1 MKKVSLNKRWKE
13 VLFAATGFGPNL
25 LMVLMMA
32 YFSDAVNPKSL
43 NADVGF
49 WSYGT
54 NQTILI
60 PVVLFAVLWTIGRI
74 FDGIIDVPLAAFTDN
89 LKNKTGKRWVAIL
102 IAVAPMIISFIL
114 CWIPVFGVSDSLSLG
129 AKVGNAIWIF
139 FWSIIFFASYTL
151 ALITFYGALSDV
163 CEDQTQRARVSAY
176 KSVFDTISYALV
188 YAAIPAVFKAVGIPI
203 WQVALYGSPL
213 MLSILIPIFMQKKVE
228 GAPALTGSTEKAVP
242 IGTSIKLTLESKP
255 FIKWTLVNCVAFFG
269 LQMFLVAQNTLISG
283 VMNLGAGWAAL
294 LNTCAFAPVPLMLY
308 LFNRLRKKI
317 GVRPVFQ
324 SALLSFGLCIFSF
337 CLGSKWF
344 WGDQLMPKLI
354 IGAIGGVIGSWG
366 IGAFFMMPYLI
377 PTSIASVEEEVTGK
391 NHSAM
396 YFAIQALA
404 TSIVGAIASS
414 FVYNLLKDWT
424 IPTGESYF
432 DEIAGKIVQI
442 MWANGVSM
450 VPFIVFIACIA
461 GFFFCFLM
469 PKRYT
474 ARTTYLDIKESAER
488 RLSKLEKKRA
498 LFILK
503 AKEAELAAEKIE
515 DEKAKEL
522 ALGYI
527 ESLKTRISKTE
538 QAIEENKAIIDYK
551 FDEAHSIGNEEDREL
566 EKNSIFANVALWVLS
581 GGIFGIVSVLL
592 DFKKFKIAG
601 VKLSVA
607 TKVIAIISCFV
618 PLLGILSDYKFKKA
632 FEELEKKHGLD
643 LHTKR
648 FVPSMIIFAVIPV
661 PFMINV
667 YSLAIRTAMFNDI
680 SDKLQDSKN

>member
-32 YFSDAVNPKSL
+32 YFTDAVIPTGL

-54 NQTILI
+54 NAT
-60 PVVLFAVLWTIGRI
+60 VLVSVIVFPILWTIGRV
-74 FDGIIDVPLAAFTDN
+74 FDGVVDVPLAAFTDN
-89 LKNKTGKRWVAIL
+89 LKNKTGKRWIAIVL
-102 IAVAPMIISFIL
+102 AVVPMVVSFAL
-114 CWIPVFGVSDSLSLG
+114 CWIPVFGKGENLPFGVQI
-129 AKVGNAIWIF
+129 GNSIWIF
-139 FWSIIFFASYTL
+139 FWSIVFFASYTL

-188 YAAIPAVFKAVGIPI
+188 YAAIPAIFKAVGVPI
-203 WQVALYGSPL
+203 WQVALYGTPL
-213 MLSILIPIFMQKKVE
+213 MITILFPIFMQRKVE
-228 GAPALTGSTEKAVP
+228 GEAVVTGSEEKAVP

-255 FIKWTLVNCVAFFG
+255 FMKWTLVNCVAFFG

-283 VMNLGAGWAAL
+283 VMNLGAGWAAV

-308 LFNRLRKKI
+308 LFNRLRKKV

-324 SALLSFGLCIFSF
+324 SALLSFGFCIFSF
-337 CLGSKWF
+337 CLGSQWI
-344 WGDQLMPKLI
+344 WGDAVMPKLI

-414 FVYNLLKDWT
+414 LVYNYLKLWT
-424 IPTGESYF
+424 TPSGTYYF
-432 DEIAGKIVQI
+432 DKIAGKDVE
-442 MWANGVSM
+442 MFWKNGVSM
-450 VPFIVFIACIA
+450 VPFVVFLACIA

-469 PKRYT
+469 PKNYT

-488 RLSKLEKKRA
+488 RLPKLEKKRGLYLLRVKEA
-498 LFILK
+498 EMAANNLEDASAKEVSLKYVEELK
-503 AKEAELAAEKIE
+503 AKVAKLDKEIAET
-515 DEKAKEL
+515 KAV
-522 ALGYI
+522 
-527 ESLKTRISKTE
+527 
-538 QAIEENKAIIDYK
+538 IDYK
-551 FDEAHSIGNEEDREL
+551 FDEAHSIGNEEDRVL

-601 VKLSVA
+601 VKLSGGVKA
-607 TKVIAIISCFV
+607 IAVIACFV
-618 PLLGILSDYKFKKA
+618 PFLGILADYKFKKA
-632 FEELEKKHGLD
+632 FKELEKKHSLD
-643 LHTKR
+643 LGVKR
-648 FVPSMIIFAVIPV
+648 FIPSMIIFAIIPV
-661 PFMINV
+661 PFMMNV
-667 YSLAIRTAMFNDI
+667 YSLAIRTAMFNKI
-680 SDKLQDSKN
+680 SDKLQEE

>member
-32 YFSDAVNPKSL
+32 YFTDAVIPTGLK
-43 NADVGF
+43 ADIGF
-49 WSYGT
+49 WSYGG
-54 NQTILI
+54 TII
-60 PVVLFAVLWTIGRI
+60 VSTIIFPILWTIGRV
-74 FDGIIDVPLAAFTDN
+74 FDGVVDVPLAAFTDN
-89 LKNKTGKRWVAIL
+89 LKNKTGKRWIAIVM
-102 IAVAPMIISFIL
+102 AVAPMVISFAL
-114 CWIPVFGVSDSLSLG
+114 CWIPIFGRSGDLTLG
-129 AKVGNAIWIF
+129 QQIGNSVWIF

-188 YAAIPAVFKAVGIPI
+188 YAAIPAIFKAVGLPI
-203 WQVALYGSPL
+203 WQVALYGTPL
-213 MLSILIPIFMQKKVE
+213 MVTILFPIFMQRKVE
-228 GAPALTGSTEKAVP
+228 GAAETTGSEEKAVP

-255 FIKWTLVNCVAFFG
+255 FMKWTLVNCVAFFG

-283 VMNLGAGWAAL
+283 VMNLGAGWAAV

-308 LFNRLRKKI
+308 LFNRLRKKV

-337 CLGSKWF
+337 CLGSQWF

-404 TSIVGAIASS
+404 TSIVGAVASS
-414 FVYNLLKDWT
+414 LVYNYLKLWAENPGET
-424 IPTGESYF
+424 TGWKY
-432 DEIAGKIVQI
+432 
-442 MWANGVSM
+442 GVSM
-450 VPFIVFIACIA
+450 VPFIVSIACIA

-488 RLSKLEKKRA
+488 RLPKLEKKRA
-498 LFILK
+498 IYMLK
-503 AKEAELAAEKIE
+503 VKEGELAAEHLE
-515 DEKAKEL
+515 DQAAKEL
-522 ALGYI
+522 ALK
-527 ESLKTRISKTE
+527 SLDGLRAKIVKVEKDIVET
-538 QAIEENKAIIDYK
+538 KAIIDFK
-551 FDEAHSIGNEEDREL
+551 FDEAHSIGNEEDRVL

-592 DFKKFKIAG
+592 DFKKFKISG
-601 VKLSVA
+601 VKLSGGVKA
-607 TKVIAIISCFV
+607 IAVIACFV
-618 PLLGILSDYKFKKA
+618 PFLGILADYKFKKA
-632 FEELEKKHGLD
+632 FEELEKKHELD
-643 LHTKR
+643 LGVKR
-648 FVPSMIIFAVIPV
+648 FVPSMIIFACIPV
-661 PFMINV
+661 PFMMNV
-667 YSLAIRTAMFNDI
+667 YSLAIRTVMFNKI
-680 SDKLQDSKN
+680 SDKLQQE

>member
-32 YFSDAVNPKSL
+32 YFTDAVIPTGLK
-43 NADVGF
+43 ADVGF
-49 WSYGT
+49 WSYGG
-54 NQTILI
+54 TII
-60 PVVLFAVLWTIGRI
+60 VSTIIFPILWTIGRV
-74 FDGIIDVPLAAFTDN
+74 FDGVVDVPLAAFTDN
-89 LKNKTGKRWVAIL
+89 LKNKTGKRWIAIL
-102 IAVAPMIISFIL
+102 IAVAPMVISFIL
-114 CWIPVFGVSDSLSLG
+114 CWIPIFGKSGDLSLG
-129 AKVGNAIWIF
+129 QQIGNSVWIF
-139 FWSIIFFASYTL
+139 FWSIVFFASYTL

-188 YAAIPAVFKAVGIPI
+188 YAAIPAIFKAVGLPI
-203 WQVALYGSPL
+203 WQVALYGTPL
-213 MLSILIPIFMQKKVE
+213 MITILFPIFMQRKVE
-228 GAPALTGSTEKAVP
+228 GEVVGAGSEDKAVP

-255 FIKWTLVNCVAFFG
+255 FMKWTLVNCVAFFG

-283 VMNLGAGWAAL
+283 VMNLGAGWAAV

-308 LFNRLRKKI
+308 LFNRLRKKV

-337 CLGSKWF
+337 CLGSQWF

-404 TSIVGAIASS
+404 TSIVGAVASS
-414 FVYNLLKDWT
+414 LVYNYLKLWAEN
-424 IPTGESYF
+424 PGEATGWKY
-432 DEIAGKIVQI
+432 
-442 MWANGVSM
+442 GVSM
-450 VPFIVFIACIA
+450 VPFIVSVACIA

-469 PKRYT
+469 PKRYS
-474 ARTTYLDIKESAER
+474 ARVTYLDIKESAER
-488 RLSKLEKKRA
+488 RLPKLEKKRG
-498 LFILK
+498 LYLLK
-503 AKEAELAAEKIE
+503 AKEAEMAASNLT
-515 DEKAKEL
+515 DESAKAVSMKYVDELNVKVAKLDKEI
-522 ALGYI
+522 A
-527 ESLKTRISKTE
+527 ET
-538 QAIEENKAIIDYK
+538 KAIIDYK
-551 FDEAHSIGNEEDREL
+551 FDEAHSIGNEEDRIL

-592 DFKKFKIAG
+592 DFRKFKIAG
-601 VKLSVA
+601 VKLSGGVKA
-607 TKVIAIISCFV
+607 IAIIACFV
-618 PLLGILSDYKFKKA
+618 PFLGILADYKFKKA
-632 FEELEKKHGLD
+632 FEELEKKHSLD
-643 LHTKR
+643 LGVKR
-648 FVPSMIIFAVIPV
+648 FVPSMIIFACIPV
-661 PFMINV
+661 PFMMNV
-667 YSLAIRTAMFNDI
+667 YSLAIRTAMFNKI
-680 SDKLQDSKN
+680 SDKLLEE

>member
-32 YFSDAVNPKSL
+32 YFTDAVIPTGLK
-43 NADVGF
+43 ADVGF
-49 WSYGT
+49 WSYGG
-54 NQTILI
+54 TII
-60 PVVLFAVLWTIGRI
+60 VSTIIFPILWTIGRV
-74 FDGIIDVPLAAFTDN
+74 FDGVVDVPLAAFTDN
-89 LKNKTGKRWVAIL
+89 LKNKTGKRWIAIL
-102 IAVAPMIISFIL
+102 IAVAPMVISFIL
-114 CWIPVFGVSDSLSLG
+114 CWIPVFGKSGDLSLG
-129 AKVGNAIWIF
+129 QQIGNSVWIF
-139 FWSIIFFASYTL
+139 FWSIVFFASYTL

-188 YAAIPAVFKAVGIPI
+188 YAAIPAIFKAVGLPI
-203 WQVALYGSPL
+203 WQVALYGTPL
-213 MLSILIPIFMQKKVE
+213 MITILFPIFMQRKVE
-228 GAPALTGSTEKAVP
+228 GEVVATGSEDKTVP

-255 FIKWTLVNCVAFFG
+255 FMKWTLVNCVAFFG

-283 VMNLGAGWAAL
+283 VMNLGAGWAAV

-308 LFNRLRKKI
+308 LFNRLRKKY

-337 CLGSKWF
+337 CIGSQWF
-344 WGDQLMPKLI
+344 WGNQLMPKLI

-404 TSIVGAIASS
+404 TSIVGAVASS
-414 FVYNLLKDWT
+414 LVYNYLKLWAEN
-424 IPTGESYF
+424 PGEATGWKF
-432 DEIAGKIVQI
+432 
-442 MWANGVSM
+442 GVSM
-450 VPFIVFIACIA
+450 VPFIVAVACIA

-469 PKRYT
+469 PKNYT

-488 RLSKLEKKRA
+488 RLPKLEKKRG
-498 LFILK
+498 LCLLK
-503 AKEAELAAEKIE
+503 AKEAEIAAKDLADESAREVSMKYVEELNAKVAKLDKEIAE
-515 DEKAKEL
+515 
-522 ALGYI
+522 
-527 ESLKTRISKTE
+527 S
-538 QAIEENKAIIDYK
+538 KAIIEYK
-551 FDEAHSIGNEEDREL
+551 FDEAHSIGNEEDRVL

-601 VKLSVA
+601 VKLSA
-607 TKVIAIISCFV
+607 GAKAIAIIACFV
-618 PLLGILSDYKFKKA
+618 PFLGILADYKFKKA
-632 FEELEKKHGLD
+632 FEELEKKLSLD
-643 LHTKR
+643 LRVKR
-648 FVPSMIIFAVIPV
+648 FIPSMIIFAIIPV

-667 YSLAIRTAMFNDI
+667 YSLAIRTAMFNKI
-680 SDKLQDSKN
+680 SDKLQEE

>member
-13 VLFAATGFGPNL
+13 ILFAATGFGPNL

-32 YFSDAVNPKSL
+32 YFTDAVIPTGL

-54 NQTILI
+54 NAT
-60 PVVLFAVLWTIGRI
+60 VLVSVIVFPILWTIGRV
-74 FDGIIDVPLAAFTDN
+74 FDGVVDVPLAAFTDN
-89 LKNKTGKRWVAIL
+89 LKNKTGKRWIAIL
-102 IAVAPMIISFIL
+102 IAVAPMILSFIL
-114 CWIPVFGVSDSLSLG
+114 CWIPVFGKGENLPLG
-129 AKVGNAIWIF
+129 VQIGNSIWIF
-139 FWSIIFFASYTL
+139 FWSIVFFASYTL

-188 YAAIPAVFKAVGIPI
+188 YAAIPAIFKAIGLPI
-203 WQVALYGSPL
+203 WQVALYSSPL

-228 GAPALTGSTEKAVP
+228 GGAVVSSSEDKTVP
-242 IGTSIKLTLESKP
+242 IATSIRLTLESKP
-255 FIKWTLVNCVAFFG
+255 FMKWTLVNCIAFFG

-283 VMNLGAGWAAL
+283 VMNLGAGWAAV

-308 LFNRLRKKI
+308 IFNRLRKKY

-337 CLGSKWF
+337 CLGSQWI
-344 WGDQLMPKLI
+344 WGDAVMPKLI

-414 FVYNLLKDWT
+414 LVYNYLKLWT
-424 IPTGESYF
+424 TPSGTYYY
-432 DEIAGKIVQI
+432 DKIAGKDVE
-442 MWANGVSM
+442 MFWKNGVSM
-450 VPFIVFIACIA
+450 VPFVVFVACIL

-469 PKRYT
+469 PKKYT
-474 ARTTYLDIKESAER
+474 ARTTYMDIKESAEK
-488 RLSKLEKKRA
+488 RLPKLEAKRTVLSEQA
-498 LFILK
+498 K
-503 AKEAELAAEKIE
+503 GEGKEAEAA
-515 DEKAKEL
+515 KAKLERVEL
-522 ALGYI
+522 SIAD
-527 ESLKTRISKTE
+527 T
-538 QAIEENKAIIDYK
+538 KAILAYK
-551 FDEAHSIGNEEDREL
+551 FDEKHSIGNEEDRIL
-566 EKNSIFANVALWVLS
+566 EKNSLFANVALWVLS

-601 VKLSVA
+601 VKLSA
-607 TKVIAIISCFV
+607 GTKAIAICSCFI
-618 PLLGILSDYKFKKA
+618 PFLGILADLKFKKA
-632 FEELEKKHGLD
+632 FVELEKKHGLE
-643 LHTKR
+643 LGVKR
-648 FVPSMIIFAVIPV
+648 LVPSMIIFACIPV
-661 PFMINV
+661 PYMINV
-667 YSLAIRTAMFNDI
+667 YSLAIRTDMFNKI
-680 SDKLQDSKN
+680 SDKLHAENK

>member
-32 YFSDAVNPKSL
+32 YFTDAVIPTGLK
-43 NADVGF
+43 ADVGF
-49 WSYGT
+49 WSYGG
-54 NQTILI
+54 TII
-60 PVVLFAVLWTIGRI
+60 VSTIIFPILWTIGRV
-74 FDGIIDVPLAAFTDN
+74 FDGIVDVPLAAFTDN
-89 LKNKTGKRWVAIL
+89 LKNKTGKRWIAIL
-102 IAVAPMIISFIL
+102 IAVAPMVISFAL
-114 CWIPVFGVSDSLSLG
+114 CWIPIFGRSGELTLG
-129 AKVGNAIWIF
+129 QQIGNSVWIF

-163 CEDQTQRARVSAY
+163 CTDQTQRARVSAY

-188 YAAIPAVFKAVGIPI
+188 YAAIPAIFKAVGLPI
-203 WQVALYGSPL
+203 WQVALYGTPV
-213 MLSILIPIFMQKKVE
+213 MITILFPIFMQKKV
-228 GAPALTGSTEKAVP
+228 PAEEVVQGSEDKNVP

-255 FIKWTLVNCVAFFG
+255 FMQWTLVNCIAFFG

-283 VMNLGAGWAAL
+283 VMNLGAGWAAV

-308 LFNRLRKKI
+308 IFNRLRKKY

-337 CLGSKWF
+337 CVGSQWF

-377 PTSIASVEEEVTGK
+377 PTSIAAVEEEVTGK

-414 FVYNLLKDWT
+414 LVYNYLKLWAEN
-424 IPTGESYF
+424 PGEATGWKF
-432 DEIAGKIVQI
+432 
-442 MWANGVSM
+442 GVSM
-450 VPFIVFIACIA
+450 VPFIVSIACIA

-469 PKRYT
+469 PKNYT

-488 RLSKLEKKRA
+488 RLPKLEKKRA
-498 LFILK
+498 VYLLK
-503 AKEAELAAEKIE
+503 VKEGEMAAANLE
-515 DEKAKEL
+515 DQKAKEL
-522 ALGYI
+522 AL
-527 ESLKTRISKTE
+527 ESLDGVRAKIDRIDV
-538 QAIEENKAIIDYK
+538 AIKETKAIIAYK
-551 FDEAHSIGNEEDREL
+551 FDETHSIGNEEDRVL
-566 EKNSIFANVALWVLS
+566 EKNSLFANVALWVLS

-592 DFKKFKIAG
+592 DFRKFKIAG
-601 VKLSVA
+601 VKLSGGVKA
-607 TKVIAIISCFV
+607 IAVIACFV
-618 PLLGILSDYKFKKA
+618 PFLGILADYKFKKA
-632 FEELEKKHGLD
+632 FEELEKQHELD
-643 LHTKR
+643 LGVKR
-648 FVPSMIIFAVIPV
+648 LIPSMIIFACIPV
-661 PFMINV
+661 PFMMNV
-667 YSLAIRTAMFNDI
+667 YSLAIRTAMFNKI
-680 SDKLQDSKN
+680 SDKLQEQK

>member
-32 YFSDAVNPKSL
+32 YFTDAVIPTGLK
-43 NADVGF
+43 ADLGF
-49 WSYGT
+49 WSYG
-54 NQTILI
+54 NVPMILVSTII
-60 PVVLFAVLWTIGRI
+60 FPILWTIGRV
-74 FDGIIDVPLAAFTDN
+74 FDGIVDVPLAAFTDN
-89 LKNKTGKRWVAIL
+89 LKNKTGKRWIAIL
-102 IAVAPMIISFIL
+102 VAVAPMIISFVL
-114 CWIPVFGVSDSLSLG
+114 CWIPVFGKSADLSLG
-129 AKVGNAIWIF
+129 QKIGNSIWIF

-188 YAAIPAVFKAVGIPI
+188 YAAIPAIFKAVGVPI

-213 MLSILIPIFMQKKVE
+213 MLSILIPIFMQTKVDGE
-228 GAPALTGSTEKAVP
+228 AVSSGSEDKNVP
-242 IGTSIKLTLESKP
+242 IGLSIKLTLKSKP
-255 FIKWTLVNCVAFFG
+255 FMKWTLVNCAAFFG

-283 VMNLGAGWAAL
+283 VMNLGAGWAAV

-308 LFNRLRKKI
+308 LFNRLRKKV

-337 CLGSKWF
+337 CLGSQWF
-344 WGDQLMPKLI
+344 WGDQVMPKLI
-354 IGAIGGVIGSWG
+354 FGAVGGIIGSWG

-414 FVYNLLKDWT
+414 LVYNYLKLWVAPDA
-424 IPTGESYF
+424 
-432 DEIAGKIVQI
+432 AGGWKY
-442 MWANGVSM
+442 GVSM
-450 VPFIVFIACIA
+450 VPFVVFVACIL

-474 ARTTYLDIKESAER
+474 ARTTYMDIKESAER
-488 RLSKLEKKRA
+488 RLPKLEQKRA
-498 LFILK
+498 VYLLK
-503 AKEAELAAEKIE
+503 VKEAEIAANELGEKE
-515 DEKAKEL
+515 KEL
-522 ALGYI
+522 ALK
-527 ESLKTRISKTE
+527 SLDGLKAKITRVD
-538 QAIEENKAIIDYK
+538 QAIAETKGIIAYK
-551 FDEAHSIGNEEDREL
+551 FDEAHSIGNEEDRVL

-592 DFKKFKIAG
+592 DFKKFKVAG
-601 VKLSVA
+601 VKVSGGL
-607 TKVIAIISCFV
+607 KVIAIAACFV
-618 PLLGILSDYKFKKA
+618 PFLGILADYEFKKL
-632 FEELEKKHGLD
+632 FEELEKAHKLD
-643 LHTKR
+643 LGVKR
-648 FVPSMIIFAVIPV
+648 LVPSMIIFACIPV
-661 PFMINV
+661 PFMMNV
-667 YSLAIRTAMFNDI
+667 YSLAIRTNMFNKI
-680 SDKLQDSKN
+680 SDKLAGESK

>member
-32 YFSDAVNPKSL
+32 YFTDAVIPTGLK
-43 NADVGF
+43 ADVGF
-49 WSYGT
+49 WSYGG
-54 NQTILI
+54 TII
-60 PVVLFAVLWTIGRI
+60 VSTIIFPILWTIGRV
-74 FDGIIDVPLAAFTDN
+74 FDGVVDVPLAAFTDN
-89 LKNKTGKRWVAIL
+89 LKNKTGKRWIAIL
-102 IAVAPMIISFIL
+102 IAVAPMVISFIL
-114 CWIPVFGVSDSLSLG
+114 CWIPIFGKSGDLTLG
-129 AKVGNAIWIF
+129 QQIGNSVWIF
-139 FWSIIFFASYTL
+139 FWSIVFFASYTL

-188 YAAIPAVFKAVGIPI
+188 YAAIPAIFKAVGLPI
-203 WQVALYGSPL
+203 WQVALYGTPL
-213 MLSILIPIFMQKKVE
+213 MITILFPIFMQRKVE
-228 GAPALTGSTEKAVP
+228 GEAVATGSEDKTVP

-255 FIKWTLVNCVAFFG
+255 FMKWTLVNCVAFFG

-283 VMNLGAGWAAL
+283 VMNLGAGWAAV

-308 LFNRLRKKI
+308 LFNRLRKKY

-337 CLGSKWF
+337 CIGSQWF

-404 TSIVGAIASS
+404 TSIVGAVASS
-414 FVYNLLKDWT
+414 LVYNYLKLWAEN
-424 IPTGESYF
+424 PGEATGWKF
-432 DEIAGKIVQI
+432 
-442 MWANGVSM
+442 GVSM
-450 VPFIVFIACIA
+450 VPFIVAVACIA

-469 PKRYT
+469 PKNYT

-488 RLSKLEKKRA
+488 RLPKLEKRRGLCLLKVKEA
-498 LFILK
+498 EMAANNLEDASAKEVSLKYVEELK
-503 AKEAELAAEKIE
+503 AKVAKLDKEIAE
-515 DEKAKEL
+515 
-522 ALGYI
+522 
-527 ESLKTRISKTE
+527 T
-538 QAIEENKAIIDYK
+538 KAIIDYK
-551 FDEAHSIGNEEDREL
+551 FDEAHSIGNEEDRVL
-566 EKNSIFANVALWVLS
+566 EKNSIFANIALWVLS

-601 VKLSVA
+601 VKLSGGVKA
-607 TKVIAIISCFV
+607 IAVIACFV
-618 PLLGILSDYKFKKA
+618 PFLGILADYKFKKA
-632 FEELEKKHGLD
+632 FEELEKKHSLD
-643 LHTKR
+643 LGVKR
-648 FVPSMIIFAVIPV
+648 FVPSMIIFAIIPV
-661 PFMINV
+661 PFMMNV
-667 YSLAIRTAMFNDI
+667 YSLAIRTAMFNKI
-680 SDKLQDSKN
+680 SDKLQEE

>member
-32 YFSDAVNPKSL
+32 YFTDAVDPVGLVS
-43 NADVGF
+43 DVWF
-49 WSYGT
+49 WSYG
-54 NQTILI
+54 QTIVFALI
-60 PVVLFAVLWTIGRI
+60 FGALWTVGRI
-74 FDGIIDVPLAAFTDN
+74 FDGVIDVPLAAFTDN

-102 IAVAPMIISFIL
+102 IAVVPMVVSFVL
-114 CWIPVFGVSDSLSLG
+114 CWIPVFGMKGSLTTG
-129 AKVGNAIWIF
+129 QQIGNAIWIF

-188 YAAIPAVFKAVGIPI
+188 YAAIPAIFKAVGLPI
-203 WQVALYGSPL
+203 WQVALYGTPL
-213 MLSILIPIFMQKKVE
+213 MITILFPIFMQRKVE
-228 GAPALTGSTEKAVP
+228 GEVVGAGSEDKAVP

-255 FIKWTLVNCVAFFG
+255 FMKWTLVNCVAFFG

-283 VMNLGAGWAAL
+283 VMNLGAGWAAV

-308 LFNRLRKKI
+308 LFNRLRKKV

-337 CLGSKWF
+337 CLGSQWF

-404 TSIVGAIASS
+404 TSIVGAVASS
-414 FVYNLLKDWT
+414 LVYNYLKLWAEN
-424 IPTGESYF
+424 PGEATGWKY
-432 DEIAGKIVQI
+432 
-442 MWANGVSM
+442 GVSM
-450 VPFIVFIACIA
+450 VPFIVSVACIA

-469 PKRYT
+469 PKRYS
-474 ARTTYLDIKESAER
+474 ARVTYLDIKESAER
-488 RLSKLEKKRA
+488 RLPKLEKKRG
-498 LFILK
+498 LYLLK
-503 AKEAELAAEKIE
+503 AKEAEMAASNLT
-515 DEKAKEL
+515 DESAKAVSMKYVDELNVKVAKLDKEI
-522 ALGYI
+522 A
-527 ESLKTRISKTE
+527 ET
-538 QAIEENKAIIDYK
+538 KAIIDYK
-551 FDEAHSIGNEEDREL
+551 FDEAHSIGNEEDRIL

-592 DFKKFKIAG
+592 DFRKFKIAG
-601 VKLSVA
+601 VKLSGGVKA
-607 TKVIAIISCFV
+607 IAIIACFV
-618 PLLGILSDYKFKKA
+618 PFLGILADYKFKKA
-632 FEELEKKHGLD
+632 FEELEKKHSLD
-643 LHTKR
+643 LGVKR
-648 FVPSMIIFAVIPV
+648 FVPSMIIFACIPV
-661 PFMINV
+661 PFMMNV
-667 YSLAIRTAMFNDI
+667 YSLAIRTAMFNKI
-680 SDKLQDSKN
+680 SDKLLEE

>member
-32 YFSDAVNPKSL
+32 YFTDAVIPTGLK
-43 NADVGF
+43 ADVGF
-49 WSYGT
+49 WSYGG
-54 NQTILI
+54 TII
-60 PVVLFAVLWTIGRI
+60 VSTIIFPILWTIGRV
-74 FDGIIDVPLAAFTDN
+74 FDGVVDVPLAAFTDN
-89 LKNKTGKRWVAIL
+89 LKNKTGKRWIAIL
-102 IAVAPMIISFIL
+102 IAVAPMVISFIL
-114 CWIPVFGVSDSLSLG
+114 CWIPVFGKSGDLSLG
-129 AKVGNAIWIF
+129 QQIGNSIWIF
-139 FWSIIFFASYTL
+139 FWSIVFFASYTL

-188 YAAIPAVFKAVGIPI
+188 YAAIPAIFKAVGLPI
-203 WQVALYGSPL
+203 WQVALYGTPL
-213 MLSILIPIFMQKKVE
+213 MITILFPIFMQRKVE
-228 GAPALTGSTEKAVP
+228 GDAVATGSEDKTVP

-255 FIKWTLVNCVAFFG
+255 FMKWTLVNCVAFFG

-283 VMNLGAGWAAL
+283 VMNLGAGWAAV

-308 LFNRLRKKI
+308 LFNRLRKKF

-337 CLGSKWF
+337 CIGSQWF

-404 TSIVGAIASS
+404 TSIVGAVASS
-414 FVYNLLKDWT
+414 LVYNYLKLWAEN
-424 IPTGESYF
+424 PGEATGWKF
-432 DEIAGKIVQI
+432 
-442 MWANGVSM
+442 GVSM
-450 VPFIVFIACIA
+450 VPFIVAIACIA

-469 PKRYT
+469 PKNYT

-488 RLSKLEKKRA
+488 RLPKLEKKRG
-498 LFILK
+498 LYLLK
-503 AKEAELAAEKIE
+503 AKEAEIAAKDLT
-515 DEKAKEL
+515 DESAKEV
-522 ALGYI
+522 
-527 ESLKTRISKTE
+527 SLKYV
-538 QAIEENKAIIDYK
+538 EELNAKVAKLDKEIAETKAIIEYK
-551 FDEAHSIGNEEDREL
+551 FDEAHSIGNEEDRVL

-601 VKLSVA
+601 VKLSGGVKA
-607 TKVIAIISCFV
+607 IAIIACFV
-618 PLLGILSDYKFKKA
+618 PFLGILADYKFKKA
-632 FEELEKKHGLD
+632 FEELEKKHSLD
-643 LHTKR
+643 LAVKR
-648 FVPSMIIFAVIPV
+648 FVPSMIIFACIPV
-661 PFMINV
+661 PFMMNV
-667 YSLAIRTAMFNDI
+667 YSLAIRTAMFNKI
-680 SDKLQDSKN
+680 SDKLQEE

>member
-32 YFSDAVNPKSL
+32 YFTDAVIPTGLK
-43 NADVGF
+43 ADVGF
-49 WSYGT
+49 WSYGG
-54 NQTILI
+54 TII
-60 PVVLFAVLWTIGRI
+60 VSTIIFPILWTIGRV
-74 FDGIIDVPLAAFTDN
+74 FDGVVDVPLAAFTDN
-89 LKNKTGKRWVAIL
+89 LKNKTGKRWIAIL
-102 IAVAPMIISFIL
+102 IAVAPMVISFIL
-114 CWIPVFGVSDSLSLG
+114 CWIPIFGKSGDLSLG
-129 AKVGNAIWIF
+129 QQIGNSVWIF
-139 FWSIIFFASYTL
+139 FWSIVFFASYTL

-188 YAAIPAVFKAVGIPI
+188 YAAIPAIFKAVGLPI
-203 WQVALYGSPL
+203 WQVALYGTPL
-213 MLSILIPIFMQKKVE
+213 MITILFPIFMQRKVE
-228 GAPALTGSTEKAVP
+228 GEAVATGSEDKTVP

-255 FIKWTLVNCVAFFG
+255 FMKWTLVNCVAFFG

-283 VMNLGAGWAAL
+283 VMNLGASWAAV

-308 LFNRLRKKI
+308 LFNRLRKKY

-337 CLGSKWF
+337 CIGSQWF

-404 TSIVGAIASS
+404 TSIVGAVASS
-414 FVYNLLKDWT
+414 LVYNYLKLWAEN
-424 IPTGESYF
+424 PGEATGWKF
-432 DEIAGKIVQI
+432 
-442 MWANGVSM
+442 GVSM
-450 VPFIVFIACIA
+450 VPFIVAVACIA

-469 PKRYT
+469 PKNYT

-488 RLSKLEKKRA
+488 RLPKLEKKRGLYLLRVKEA
-498 LFILK
+498 EMAANNLEDASAKEVSLKYVEELK
-503 AKEAELAAEKIE
+503 AKVAKLDKEIAE
-515 DEKAKEL
+515 
-522 ALGYI
+522 
-527 ESLKTRISKTE
+527 T
-538 QAIEENKAIIDYK
+538 KAIIDYK
-551 FDEAHSIGNEEDREL
+551 FDEAHSIGNEEDRVL

-592 DFKKFKIAG
+592 DFKKFKIVG
-601 VKLSVA
+601 VKLSGGVKA
-607 TKVIAIISCFV
+607 IAVIACFV
-618 PLLGILSDYKFKKA
+618 PFLGILADYKFKKA
-632 FEELEKKHGLD
+632 FEELEKKHSLD
-643 LHTKR
+643 LGVKR
-648 FVPSMIIFAVIPV
+648 FVPSMIIFAIIPV
-661 PFMINV
+661 PFMMNV
-667 YSLAIRTAMFNDI
+667 YSLAIRTAMFNKI
-680 SDKLQDSKN
+680 SDKLQEE

>member
-32 YFSDAVNPKSL
+32 YFTDAVIPTGLK
-43 NADVGF
+43 ADVGF
-49 WSYGT
+49 WSYGG
-54 NQTILI
+54 TII
-60 PVVLFAVLWTIGRI
+60 VSTIIFPILWTIGRV
-74 FDGIIDVPLAAFTDN
+74 FDGVVDVPLAAFTDN
-89 LKNKTGKRWVAIL
+89 LKNKTGKRWIAIL
-102 IAVAPMIISFIL
+102 IAVAPMVISFIL
-114 CWIPVFGVSDSLSLG
+114 CWIPIFGKSGDLTLG
-129 AKVGNAIWIF
+129 QQIGNSVWIF
-139 FWSIIFFASYTL
+139 FWSIVFFASYTL

-188 YAAIPAVFKAVGIPI
+188 YAAIPAIFKAVGLPI
-203 WQVALYGSPL
+203 WQVALYGTPL
-213 MLSILIPIFMQKKVE
+213 MITILFPIFMQRKVE
-228 GAPALTGSTEKAVP
+228 GEGVASGSEDKTVP

-255 FIKWTLVNCVAFFG
+255 FMKWTLVNCVAFFG

-283 VMNLGAGWAAL
+283 VMNLGAGWAAV

-308 LFNRLRKKI
+308 LFNRLRKRF

-337 CLGSKWF
+337 CVGSQWF

-404 TSIVGAIASS
+404 TSIVGAVASS
-414 FVYNLLKDWT
+414 LVYNYLKLWAQN
-424 IPTGESYF
+424 PGEATGWKF
-432 DEIAGKIVQI
+432 
-442 MWANGVSM
+442 GVSM
-450 VPFIVFIACIA
+450 VPFIVSVACIA

-469 PKRYT
+469 PKNYT

-488 RLSKLEKKRA
+488 RLPKLEKKRG
-498 LFILK
+498 LYLLK
-503 AKEAELAAEKIE
+503 AKEAEIATKDLT
-515 DEKAKEL
+515 DESAKAV
-522 ALGYI
+522 
-527 ESLKTRISKTE
+527 SLKYV
-538 QAIEENKAIIDYK
+538 EELKVKVAKLDKEIAETKAIINYK
-551 FDEAHSIGNEEDREL
+551 FDEAHSIGNEEDRIL

-601 VKLSVA
+601 VKLSGGVKA
-607 TKVIAIISCFV
+607 IAVIACFV
-618 PLLGILSDYKFKKA
+618 PFLGILADYKFKKA
-632 FEELEKKHGLD
+632 FEELEKKHSLD
-643 LHTKR
+643 LGAKR
-648 FVPSMIIFAVIPV
+648 FVPSMIIFACIPV
-661 PFMINV
+661 PFMMNV
-667 YSLAIRTAMFNDI
+667 YSLAIRTAMFNKI
-680 SDKLQDSKN
+680 SDKLQQE

>member
-32 YFSDAVNPKSL
+32 YFTDAVDPVGLVS
-43 NADVGF
+43 DIGF
-49 WSYGT
+49 WSYG
-54 NQTILI
+54 QTVI
-60 PVVLFAVLWTIGRI
+60 FAVIFGVLWTIGRV

-102 IAVAPMIISFIL
+102 IAVVPMVVSFAL
-114 CWIPVFGVSDSLSLG
+114 CWLPVFGMKGELSIG
-129 AKVGNAIWIF
+129 QQIGNSIWIF
-139 FWSIIFFASYTL
+139 FWSIVFFASYTL

-163 CEDQTQRARVSAY
+163 CTDQTQRARVSAY

-188 YAAIPAVFKAVGIPI
+188 YAAIPAIFKAVGMPI
-203 WQVALYGSPL
+203 WQVALYGTPL
-213 MLSILIPIFMQKKVE
+213 MITILIPIFMSRKAEEQEKFV
-228 GAPALTGSTEKAVP
+228 PSVEKAVP
-242 IGTSIKLTLESKP
+242 IGTSIKLTLQSKP
-255 FIKWTLVNCVAFFG
+255 FMKWTLVNCIAFFG
-269 LQMFLVAQNTLISG
+269 LQMFLVAQNALISG
-283 VMNLGAGWAAL
+283 VMQLGAGYAAI

-308 LFNRLRKKI
+308 LFNRLRKRV

-337 CLGSKWF
+337 CLGSQWF
-344 WGDQLMPKLI
+344 WGDSLMPKLI

-414 FVYNLLKDWT
+414 LVYNYIKQWT
-424 IPTGESYF
+424 SPSGQYVLNTTTNEMEQMF
-432 DEIAGKIVQI
+432 WK
-442 MWANGVSM
+442 NGVSM
-450 VPFIVFIACIA
+450 VPFIVSIACIA

-474 ARTTYLDIKESAER
+474 ARTTYMDIKESAER
-488 RLSKLEKKRA
+488 RLPKLEKKRA
-498 LFILK
+498 VYMLK
-503 AKEAELAAEKIE
+503 VKEGEIAASHLEE
-515 DEKAKEL
+515 ENAKEL
-522 ALGYI
+522 ALKSLDGVRAKIVKI
-527 ESLKTRISKTE
+527 EKEIDET
-538 QAIEENKAIIDYK
+538 KAIIEYK
-551 FDEAHSIGNEEDREL
+551 FDEAHSIGNEEDRVL

-601 VKLSVA
+601 VKLSGGVKA
-607 TKVIAIISCFV
+607 IAILACFV
-618 PLLGILSDYKFKKA
+618 PFLGILADCKFKKA
-632 FEELEKKHGLD
+632 FEELEKQHNLELKP
-643 LHTKR
+643 KR
-648 FVPSMIIFAVIPV
+648 LVASMIIFACIPV
-661 PFMINV
+661 PFMMNV
-667 YSLAIRTAMFNDI
+667 YSLAIRTDMFNKI
-680 SDKLQDSKN
+680 SDKLQQ

>member
-32 YFSDAVNPKSL
+32 YFTDAVIPTGLK
-43 NADVGF
+43 ADVGF
-49 WSYGT
+49 WSYGG
-54 NQTILI
+54 TII
-60 PVVLFAVLWTIGRI
+60 VSTIIFPILWTIGRV
-74 FDGIIDVPLAAFTDN
+74 FDGVVDVPLAAFTDN
-89 LKNKTGKRWVAIL
+89 LKNKTGKRWIAIVM
-102 IAVAPMIISFIL
+102 AVAPMVISFAL
-114 CWIPVFGVSDSLSLG
+114 CWIPIFGRSGDLTLG
-129 AKVGNAIWIF
+129 QQIGNSVWIF

-188 YAAIPAVFKAVGIPI
+188 YAAIPAIFKAVGLPI
-203 WQVALYGSPL
+203 WQVALYGTPL
-213 MLSILIPIFMQKKVE
+213 MVTILFPIFMQRKVE
-228 GAPALTGSTEKAVP
+228 GAAETIGSEEKAVP

-255 FIKWTLVNCVAFFG
+255 FMKWTLVNCVAFFG

-283 VMNLGAGWAAL
+283 VMNLGAGWAAV

-308 LFNRLRKKI
+308 LFNRLRKKV

-337 CLGSKWF
+337 CLGSQWF

-404 TSIVGAIASS
+404 TSIVGAVASS
-414 FVYNLLKDWT
+414 LVYNYLKLWAEN
-424 IPTGESYF
+424 PGESTGWKY
-432 DEIAGKIVQI
+432 
-442 MWANGVSM
+442 GVSM
-450 VPFIVFIACIA
+450 VPFIVSVACIA

-474 ARTTYLDIKESAER
+474 ARTTYLDIKESADR
-488 RLSKLEKKRA
+488 RLPKLQNKRA
-498 LFILK
+498 VYMLK
-503 AKEAELAAEKIE
+503 VKEGELAAEHLE
-515 DEKAKEL
+515 DQAAKEL
-522 ALGYI
+522 ALKSLDGVRAKITKI
-527 ESLKTRISKTE
+527 EKDIAET
-538 QAIEENKAIIDYK
+538 KAIIDYK
-551 FDEAHSIGNEEDREL
+551 FDEAHSIGNEEDRVL

-592 DFKKFKIAG
+592 DFKKFKISG
-601 VKLSVA
+601 VKLSGG
-607 TKVIAIISCFV
+607 TKAIAVLACFI
-618 PLLGILSDYKFKKA
+618 PFLGILADYKFKKA
-632 FEELEKKHGLD
+632 FEEVEKRLVLNLG
-643 LHTKR
+643 TKR
-648 FVPSMIIFAVIPV
+648 FVASMIIFACIPV
-661 PFMINV
+661 PFMMNV
-667 YSLAIRTAMFNDI
+667 YSLAIRTGMFNKI
-680 SDKLQDSKN
+680 SDKLQQE

>member
-32 YFSDAVNPKSL
+32 YFTDAVIPTGLK
-43 NADVGF
+43 ADVGF
-49 WSYGT
+49 WSYGG
-54 NQTILI
+54 TII
-60 PVVLFAVLWTIGRI
+60 VSTIIFPILWTIGRV
-74 FDGIIDVPLAAFTDN
+74 FDGVVDVPLAAFTDN
-89 LKNKTGKRWVAIL
+89 LKNKTGKRWIAIL
-102 IAVAPMIISFIL
+102 IAVAPMVISFIL
-114 CWIPVFGVSDSLSLG
+114 CWIPIFGKSGDLTLG
-129 AKVGNAIWIF
+129 QQIGNSVWIF
-139 FWSIIFFASYTL
+139 FWSIVFFASYTL

-188 YAAIPAVFKAVGIPI
+188 YAAIPAIFKAVGLPI
-203 WQVALYGSPL
+203 WQVALYGTPL
-213 MLSILIPIFMQKKVE
+213 MITILFPIFMQRKVE
-228 GAPALTGSTEKAVP
+228 GEGVASGSEDKTVP

-255 FIKWTLVNCVAFFG
+255 FMKWTLVNCVAFFG

-283 VMNLGAGWAAL
+283 VMNLGAGWAAV

-308 LFNRLRKKI
+308 LFNRLRKRF

-337 CLGSKWF
+337 CVGSQWF

-404 TSIVGAIASS
+404 TSIVGAVASS
-414 FVYNLLKDWT
+414 LVYNYLKLWAQN
-424 IPTGESYF
+424 PGEATGWKF
-432 DEIAGKIVQI
+432 
-442 MWANGVSM
+442 GVSM
-450 VPFIVFIACIA
+450 VPFIVSVACIA

-469 PKRYT
+469 PKNYT

-488 RLSKLEKKRA
+488 RLPKLEKKRG
-498 LFILK
+498 LYLLK
-503 AKEAELAAEKIE
+503 AKEAEIATKDLT
-515 DEKAKEL
+515 DESAKAVSLKYVEELKAKVTKLDKEI
-522 ALGYI
+522 A
-527 ESLKTRISKTE
+527 ET
-538 QAIEENKAIIDYK
+538 KAIINYK
-551 FDEAHSIGNEEDREL
+551 FDEAHSIGNEEDRIL
-566 EKNSIFANVALWVLS
+566 EKNSMFANVALWVLS

-601 VKLSVA
+601 VKLSGGVKA
-607 TKVIAIISCFV
+607 IAVIACFV
-618 PLLGILSDYKFKKA
+618 PFLGILADYKFKKA

-643 LHTKR
+643 LGVKR
-648 FVPSMIIFAVIPV
+648 FVPSMIIFACIPV
-661 PFMINV
+661 PFMMNV
-667 YSLAIRTAMFNDI
+667 YSLAIRTAMFNKI
-680 SDKLQDSKN
+680 SDKLQEE

>member
-32 YFSDAVNPKSL
+32 YFTDAVIPTGLK
-43 NADVGF
+43 ADVGF
-49 WSYGT
+49 WSYGG
-54 NQTILI
+54 TII
-60 PVVLFAVLWTIGRI
+60 VSTIIFPILWTIGRV
-74 FDGIIDVPLAAFTDN
+74 FDGVVDVPLAAFTDN
-89 LKNKTGKRWVAIL
+89 LKNKTGKRWIAIVM
-102 IAVAPMIISFIL
+102 AVAPMVISFAL
-114 CWIPVFGVSDSLSLG
+114 CWIPIFGRSGDLTLG
-129 AKVGNAIWIF
+129 QQIGNSVWIF

-188 YAAIPAVFKAVGIPI
+188 YAAIPAIFKAVGLPI
-203 WQVALYGSPL
+203 WQVALYGTPL
-213 MLSILIPIFMQKKVE
+213 MITILFPIFMQRKVE
-228 GAPALTGSTEKAVP
+228 GAAETTGSEEKAVP

-255 FIKWTLVNCVAFFG
+255 FMKWTLVNCVAFFG

-283 VMNLGAGWAAL
+283 VMNLGAGWAAV

-308 LFNRLRKKI
+308 LFNRLRKKV

-337 CLGSKWF
+337 CLGSQWF

-404 TSIVGAIASS
+404 TSIVGAVASS
-414 FVYNLLKDWT
+414 LVYNYLKLWAEN
-424 IPTGESYF
+424 PGEATGWKY
-432 DEIAGKIVQI
+432 
-442 MWANGVSM
+442 GVSM
-450 VPFIVFIACIA
+450 VPFIVSVACIA

-488 RLSKLEKKRA
+488 RLPKLEQKRA
-498 LFILK
+498 VYLLK
-503 AKEAELAAEKIE
+503 VKEGEMAASQLEE
-515 DEKAKEL
+515 QSAKEL
-522 ALGYI
+522 ALK
-527 ESLKTRISKTE
+527 SLDGLRAKIVKVEKDIAET
-538 QAIEENKAIIDYK
+538 KAIIDFK
-551 FDEAHSIGNEEDREL
+551 FDEAHSIGNEEDRVL

-592 DFKKFKIAG
+592 DFKKFKISG
-601 VKLSVA
+601 VKLSGGVKA
-607 TKVIAIISCFV
+607 IAVIACFI
-618 PLLGILSDYKFKKA
+618 PFLGILADYKFKKA
-632 FEELEKKHGLD
+632 FEEVEKRLELD
-643 LHTKR
+643 LGTKR
-648 FVPSMIIFAVIPV
+648 FVPSMIIFACIPV
-661 PFMINV
+661 PFMMNV
-667 YSLAIRTAMFNDI
+667 YSLAIRTHMFNKI
-680 SDKLQDSKN
+680 SDKFQEQ

>member
-32 YFSDAVNPKSL
+32 YFTDAVIPTGLK
-43 NADVGF
+43 ADLGF
-49 WSYGT
+49 WSYGNVT
-54 NQTILI
+54 T
-60 PVVLFAVLWTIGRI
+60 VLVSVIVFPILWTIGRV
-74 FDGIIDVPLAAFTDN
+74 FDGIVDVPLAAFTDN
-89 LKNKTGKRWVAIL
+89 LKNKTGKRWIAIV
-102 IAVAPMIISFIL
+102 IAVVPMILSFIL
-114 CWIPVFGVSDSLSLG
+114 CWIPIFGRTPDLSL
-129 AKVGNAIWIF
+129 AAQIGNSIWIF
-139 FWSIIFFASYTL
+139 FWSIVFFASYTL

-188 YAAIPAVFKAVGIPI
+188 YAAIPAIFKAVGLPI

-213 MLSILIPIFMQKKVE
+213 MLSILIPIFMQRKTDEVPSFAAGE
-228 GAPALTGSTEKAVP
+228 DKAVP

-255 FIKWTLVNCVAFFG
+255 FMKWTLVNCVAFFG

-283 VMNLGAGWAAL
+283 VMNLGAGWAAV

-308 LFNRLRKKI
+308 LFNRLRKKV

-337 CLGSKWF
+337 CLGSQWF
-344 WGDQLMPKLI
+344 WGDQVMPKLI
-354 IGAIGGVIGSWG
+354 IGAIGGIIGSWG

-414 FVYNLLKDWT
+414 LVYNYLKLWVA
-424 IPTGESYF
+424 PE
-432 DEIAGKIVQI
+432 
-442 MWANGVSM
+442 ANGGWKFGVSM
-450 VPFIVFIACIA
+450 VPFVVFVACIA

-474 ARTTYLDIKESAER
+474 ARTTWNDIKESAER
-488 RLSKLEKKRA
+488 RLPKLEKKRA
-498 LFILK
+498 LYLLRI
-503 AKEAELAAEKIE
+503 KEAEIA
-515 DEKAKEL
+515 AKEL
-522 ALGYI
+522 EDDVTRAAAMKNFEGLSEKVAKI
-527 ESLKTRISKTE
+527 EARIAET
-538 QAIEENKAIIDYK
+538 KAILAYK
-551 FDEAHSIGNEEDREL
+551 FDEKHSIGNEEDREL
-566 EKNSIFANVALWVLS
+566 EKNSLFANVALWVLS

-592 DFKKFKIAG
+592 DIKKFKIAG
-601 VKLSVA
+601 VKLSA
-607 TKVIAIISCFV
+607 GSKVIAVIACFV
-618 PLLGILSDYKFKKA
+618 PWLGILADYKFKKA
-632 FEELEKKHGLD
+632 FEELEKKHNLD
-643 LHTKR
+643 LGTKR
-648 FVPSMIIFAVIPV
+648 FIPSMVIFALIPV

-667 YSLAIRTAMFNDI
+667 YSLAIRTDMFNKI
-680 SDKLQDSKN
+680 SDKLYEESK

>member
-32 YFSDAVNPKSL
+32 YFTDAVIPTGLK
-43 NADVGF
+43 ADVGF
-49 WSYGT
+49 WSYGG
-54 NQTILI
+54 TII
-60 PVVLFAVLWTIGRI
+60 VSTIIFPILWTIGRV
-74 FDGIIDVPLAAFTDN
+74 FDGIVDVPLAAFTDN
-89 LKNKTGKRWVAIL
+89 LKNKTGKRWIAIIMAVVPMVA
-102 IAVAPMIISFIL
+102 SFIL
-114 CWIPVFGVSDSLSLG
+114 CWIPIFGKSGDLTLG
-129 AKVGNAIWIF
+129 QQIGNSVWIF

-188 YAAIPAVFKAVGIPI
+188 YAAIPAIFKAVGVPI
-203 WQVALYGSPL
+203 WQVALYGTPL
-213 MLSILIPIFMQKKVE
+213 MITILFPIFMQKKVE
-228 GAPALTGSTEKAVP
+228 GEAVATGSEDKAVP

-255 FIKWTLVNCVAFFG
+255 FMKWTLVNCVAFFG

-283 VMNLGAGWAAL
+283 VMNLGAGWAAV

-308 LFNRLRKKI
+308 LFNRLRKKV

-337 CLGSKWF
+337 CLGSQWF

-414 FVYNLLKDWT
+414 LVYNYLKLWAENPGET
-424 IPTGESYF
+424 TGWKY
-432 DEIAGKIVQI
+432 
-442 MWANGVSM
+442 GVSV
-450 VPFIVFIACIA
+450 VPFIVSVACIA

-474 ARTTYLDIKESAER
+474 ARTTYMDIKESAER
-488 RLSKLEKKRA
+488 RLPKLEKKRA
-498 LFILK
+498 VYMLK
-503 AKEAELAAEKIE
+503 VKEGEIAAAQLEE
-515 DEKAKEL
+515 EAAKEL
-522 ALGYI
+522 ALSSLNGLRAKIIKI
-527 ESLKTRISKTE
+527 EKD
-538 QAIEENKAIIDYK
+538 IEETKAIIAYK
-551 FDEAHSIGNEEDREL
+551 FDEAHSIGNEEDRVL
-566 EKNSIFANVALWVLS
+566 EKNSLFANIALWVLS

-592 DFKKFKIAG
+592 DFKKFKISG
-601 VKLSVA
+601 IKLSGG
-607 TKVIAIISCFV
+607 TKAIAVISCFV
-618 PLLGILSDYKFKKA
+618 PFLGILADYKFKKA
-632 FEELEKKHGLD
+632 FEELEKKHDLD
-643 LHTKR
+643 LGVKR
-648 FVPSMIIFAVIPV
+648 FVPSMIIFACIPL
-661 PFMINV
+661 PFMMNV
-667 YSLAIRTAMFNDI
+667 YSLAIRTDMFNKI
-680 SDKLQDSKN
+680 SDKLQENN

>member
-32 YFSDAVNPKSL
+32 YFTDAVDPVGLVS
-43 NADVGF
+43 DVWF
-49 WSYGT
+49 WSYG
-54 NQTILI
+54 QTIVFALI
-60 PVVLFAVLWTIGRI
+60 FGALWTVGRI
-74 FDGIIDVPLAAFTDN
+74 FDGVIDVPLAAFTDN

-102 IAVAPMIISFIL
+102 IAVVPMVVSFVL
-114 CWIPVFGVSDSLSLG
+114 CWIPVFGMKGSLTTG
-129 AKVGNAIWIF
+129 QQIGNAIWIF

-188 YAAIPAVFKAVGIPI
+188 YAAIPAIFKAVGVPI
-203 WQVALYGSPL
+203 WQVALYGTPL
-213 MLSILIPIFMQKKVE
+213 MITILFPIFMQRKAE
-228 GAPALTGSTEKAVP
+228 GNETFVPSVDKAVP
-242 IGTSIKLTLESKP
+242 IGTSIKLTLQSKP
-255 FIKWTLVNCVAFFG
+255 FMKWTLVNCIAFFG
-269 LQMFLVAQNTLISG
+269 LQMFLVAQNALISG
-283 VMNLGAGWAAL
+283 VMQLGAGWAAV

-308 LFNRLRKKI
+308 LFNRLRKKV

-324 SALLSFGLCIFSF
+324 SALLSFGICIFSF
-337 CLGSKWF
+337 CVGSRWF
-344 WGDQLMPKLI
+344 FAEDQIIIRVI

-414 FVYNLLKDWT
+414 LVYNYIKQWT
-424 IPTGESYF
+424 APSGIYVENSLTHEMEEMF
-432 DEIAGKIVQI
+432 WKK
-442 MWANGVSM
+442 GVSM
-450 VPFIVFIACIA
+450 VPFIVSIACIA

-488 RLSKLEKKRA
+488 RLPKLEKKRA
-498 LFILK
+498 VYMLK
-503 AKEAELAAEKIE
+503 VKEGEIAAAQLEE
-515 DEKAKEL
+515 EAAKEL
-522 ALGYI
+522 ALK
-527 ESLKTRISKTE
+527 SLDGLRAKIDKTE
-538 QAIEENKAIIDYK
+538 KDIAETKAIIDYK
-551 FDEAHSIGNEEDREL
+551 FDEAHSIGNEEDRIL

-601 VKLSVA
+601 IKLSGGVKA
-607 TKVIAIISCFV
+607 IAIIACFV
-618 PLLGILSDYKFKKA
+618 PFLGILADYKFKKA
-632 FEELEKKHGLD
+632 FEELEKKHELD
-643 LHTKR
+643 LGSKR
-648 FVPSMIIFAVIPV
+648 FVPSMIIFACIPV
-661 PFMINV
+661 PFMMNV
-667 YSLAIRTAMFNDI
+667 YSLAIRTVMFNKI
-680 SDKLQDSKN
+680 SDKLLEE

>member
-32 YFSDAVNPKSL
+32 YFTDTVIPTGLK
-43 NADVGF
+43 ADVGF
-49 WSYGT
+49 WSYGG
-54 NQTILI
+54 TII
-60 PVVLFAVLWTIGRI
+60 VSTIIFPILWTIGRV
-74 FDGIIDVPLAAFTDN
+74 FDGIVDVPLAAFTDN
-89 LKNKTGKRWVAIL
+89 LKNKTGKRWIAIV
-102 IAVAPMIISFIL
+102 IAVVPMVASFIL
-114 CWIPVFGVSDSLSLG
+114 CWIPIFGKSGDLTLG
-129 AKVGNAIWIF
+129 QQIGNSVWIF

-188 YAAIPAVFKAVGIPI
+188 YAAIPAIFKAVGVPI
-203 WQVALYGSPL
+203 WQVALYGTPL
-213 MLSILIPIFMQKKVE
+213 MITILFPIFMQKKVE
-228 GAPALTGSTEKAVP
+228 GEAVATGSEDKAVP

-255 FIKWTLVNCVAFFG
+255 FMKWTLVNCVAFFG

-283 VMNLGAGWAAL
+283 VMNLGAGWAAV

-308 LFNRLRKKI
+308 LFNRLRKKV

-337 CLGSKWF
+337 CLGSQWF

-414 FVYNLLKDWT
+414 LVYNYLKLWAENPGET
-424 IPTGESYF
+424 TGWKY
-432 DEIAGKIVQI
+432 
-442 MWANGVSM
+442 GVSV
-450 VPFIVFIACIA
+450 VPFIVSVACIA

-474 ARTTYLDIKESAER
+474 ARTTYMDIKESAER
-488 RLSKLEKKRA
+488 RLPKLEKKRA
-498 LFILK
+498 VYMLK
-503 AKEAELAAEKIE
+503 VKEGEIAAAQLEE
-515 DEKAKEL
+515 EAAKEL
-522 ALGYI
+522 ALSSLNGLRAKIIKI
-527 ESLKTRISKTE
+527 EKD
-538 QAIEENKAIIDYK
+538 IEETKAIIAYK
-551 FDEAHSIGNEEDREL
+551 FDEAHSIGNEEDRVL
-566 EKNSIFANVALWVLS
+566 EKNSLFANIALWVLS

-592 DFKKFKIAG
+592 DFKKFKISG
-601 VKLSVA
+601 IKLSGG
-607 TKVIAIISCFV
+607 TKAIAVISCFV
-618 PLLGILSDYKFKKA
+618 PFLGILADYKFKKA
-632 FEELEKKHGLD
+632 FEELEKKHDLD
-643 LHTKR
+643 LGVKR
-648 FVPSMIIFAVIPV
+648 FVPSMIIFACIPL
-661 PFMINV
+661 PFMMNV
-667 YSLAIRTAMFNDI
+667 YSLAIRTDMFNKI
-680 SDKLQDSKN
+680 SDKLQENN

>member
-32 YFSDAVNPKSL
+32 YFTDAVIPTGLK
-43 NADVGF
+43 ADVGF
-49 WSYGT
+49 WSYGG
-54 NQTILI
+54 TII
-60 PVVLFAVLWTIGRI
+60 VSTIIFPILWTIGRV
-74 FDGIIDVPLAAFTDN
+74 FDGVVDVPLAAFTDN
-89 LKNKTGKRWVAIL
+89 LKNKTGKRWIAIVM
-102 IAVAPMIISFIL
+102 AVAPMVISFAL
-114 CWIPVFGVSDSLSLG
+114 CWIPIFGRNGDLTLG
-129 AKVGNAIWIF
+129 QQIGNSVWIF

-188 YAAIPAVFKAVGIPI
+188 YAAIPAIFKAVGLPI
-203 WQVALYGSPL
+203 WQVALYGTPL
-213 MLSILIPIFMQKKVE
+213 MVTILFPIFMQRKVE
-228 GAPALTGSTEKAVP
+228 GAAETTGSEEKAVP

-255 FIKWTLVNCVAFFG
+255 FMKWTLVNCVAFFG
-269 LQMFLVAQNTLISG
+269 LQMFLVGQNTLISG
-283 VMNLGAGWAAL
+283 VMNLGAGWAAV

-308 LFNRLRKKI
+308 LFNRLRKKV

-337 CLGSKWF
+337 CLGSQWF

-404 TSIVGAIASS
+404 TSIVGAVASS
-414 FVYNLLKDWT
+414 LVYNYLKLWAEN
-424 IPTGESYF
+424 PGESTGWKY
-432 DEIAGKIVQI
+432 
-442 MWANGVSM
+442 GVSM
-450 VPFIVFIACIA
+450 VPFIVSVACIA

-488 RLSKLEKKRA
+488 RLPKLQNKRA
-498 LFILK
+498 VYMLK
-503 AKEAELAAEKIE
+503 VKEGELAAEHLE
-515 DEKAKEL
+515 DQAAKEL
-522 ALGYI
+522 ALKSLDGVRAKITKI
-527 ESLKTRISKTE
+527 EKDIAET
-538 QAIEENKAIIDYK
+538 KAIIDYK
-551 FDEAHSIGNEEDREL
+551 FDEAHSIGNEEDRVL

-592 DFKKFKIAG
+592 DFKKFKISG
-601 VKLSVA
+601 VKLSGG
-607 TKVIAIISCFV
+607 TKAIAVLACFI
-618 PLLGILSDYKFKKA
+618 PFLGILADYKFKKA
-632 FEELEKKHGLD
+632 FEEVEKRLVLD
-643 LHTKR
+643 LGTKR
-648 FVPSMIIFAVIPV
+648 LVASMIIFACIPV
-661 PFMINV
+661 PFMMNV
-667 YSLAIRTAMFNDI
+667 YSLAIRTSMFNKI
-680 SDKLQDSKN
+680 SDKFQEQ